1 MEIRQATTS
10 ELEAVADLAGE
21 FYSSTRFL
29 RVFDKARFVQLWTGF
44 IEAGTGVIF
53 AIYDGDK
60 VGGAIAGIMY
70 PEAYSGEDIAQEFF
84 WFIRSDYR
92 GTIRSIKLYH
102 EFERWAREKGAS
114 EVRMCHLMDS
124 MPEVVSSF
132 YDRLGYAAAE
142 VVYVKALDAS
152 SRMVA

>member
-1 MEIRQATTS
+1 MQAMEIRQAKTS

-60 VGGAIAGIMY
+60 VGGAIAGIIY

-84 WFIRSDYR
+84 WFIRSEYR

-102 EFERWAREKGAS
+102 EFEAWAREKGAS
-114 EVRMCHLMDS
+114 EVRMGHLADLMPDS
-124 MPEVVSSF
+124 VASF
-132 YDRLGYAAAE
+132 YRRLGFEE
-142 VVYVKALDAS
+142 VETNYVKRLAA
-152 SRMVA
+152 